1 MRSSHSSPWYI
12 WHNNVLTAQEGGAPD
27 SGNGM
32 KEVYLEV
39 GQRDGLHEVKAECNS
54 KKVL

>member
-1 MRSSHSSPWYI
+1 MWQHQTERKPEEGRKYI
-12 WHNNVLTAQEGGAPD
+12 SE
-27 SGNGM
+27 M
-32 KEVYLEV
+32 YLEV